1 MATGSQRDEL
11 IPVLAEIFRAYGY
24 EGASLARITEGTGL
38 GKGSLYNL
46 FPGGKDEMANA
57 VLSHIDGWFQR
68 EVYAPLRE
76 SADAMAGIDRMF
88 NEVKRYFLSG
98 RKVCLVGVFA
108 LVNVRDRFADK
119 VKSYFVDWAAALH
132 VSLQRSGYEPD
143 EAAGL
148 TEEILA
154 GIQGALVLARAVDDP
169 DIFVRTLDRLQQ
181 RLQASTV

>member
-1 MATGSQRDEL
+1 
-11 IPVLAEIFRAYGY
+11 
-24 EGASLARITEGTGL
+24 
-38 GKGSLYNL
+38 
-46 FPGGKDEMANA
+46 
-57 VLSHIDGWFQR
+57 
-68 EVYAPLRE
+68 
-76 SADAMAGIDRMF
+76 MAGIDRMF
-88 NEVKRYFLSG
+88 DEVKRYFLSG

-132 VSLQRSGYEPD
+132 VALQRSGYEPD

-169 DIFVRTLDRLQQ
+169 EIFVRTLDRLQQ